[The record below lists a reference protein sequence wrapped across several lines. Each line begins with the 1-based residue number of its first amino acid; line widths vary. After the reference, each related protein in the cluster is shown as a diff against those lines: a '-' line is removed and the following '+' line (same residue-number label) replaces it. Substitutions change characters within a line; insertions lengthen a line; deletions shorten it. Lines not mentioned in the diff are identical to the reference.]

1 MTIRV
6 GDTIPDVRVYVLGE
20 SGPETRQTGE
30 IFSGKRAVMFALPGA
45 FTPTCSRSHLP
56 GYVEHAQEIRSRG
69 VELIACLS
77 VNDAWVMG
85 AWGKAH
91 GAEDKVMMLA
101 DGNAEFSRAMG
112 LHVDMQGAGFGVRSS
127 RYAMILDNG
136 VLTHLN
142 AEEPRKLEV
151 SDALSILALL

>member
-1 MTIRV
+1 M
-6 GDTIPDVRVYVLGE
+6 GE
-20 SGPETRQTGE
+20 SGPEVRQTGE
-30 IFSGKRAVMFALPGA
+30 IFSSKRAVMFALPGA

-91 GAEDKVMMLA
+91 GTEDKVMMLA

-142 AEEPRKLEV
+142 AEEPRKFEV

>member
-1 MTIRV
+1 MKIRV
-6 GDTIPDVRVYVLGE
+6 GDSIPDIRVQVMGE
-20 SGPETRQTGE
+20 SGPEVRQTGE
-30 IFSGKRAVMFALPGA
+30 IFSGKRAVMFAPPGA

-91 GAEDKVMMLA
+91 GAGDKVLMLA
-101 DGNAEFSRAMG
+101 DGNADFSRAVG

-142 AEEPRKLEV
+142 TEEPRKFEV

>member
-1 MTIRV
+1 
-6 GDTIPDVRVYVLGE
+6 
-20 SGPETRQTGE
+20 
-30 IFSGKRAVMFALPGA
+30 
-45 FTPTCSRSHLP
+45 
-56 GYVEHAQEIRSRG
+56 
-69 VELIACLS
+69 
-77 VNDAWVMG
+77 MG

-91 GAEDKVMMLA
+91 GAGDKVLMLA
-101 DGNAEFSRAMG
+101 DGNADFSRAVG

-142 AEEPRKLEV
+142 TEEPRKFEV